1 MNESI
6 KKMEII
12 NKNKKSKY
20 FPSKN
25 GKIVNKASKYK
36 KKKLLKEINSLW

>member
-12 NKNKKSKY
+12 NKNEKRKY

-25 GKIVNKASKYK
+25 GKTVKKASNYK
-36 KKKLLKEINSLW
+36 KKKLLKQINSLW